1 MKTPALDLLFELYQ
15 FLCPFLPFAVMSF
28 LLLHK
33 SRKQKG
39 GDGCLEEPSRRA
51 EHLNFVG
58 ILLFG
63 VYITMVLDV
72 TGSGTLYDFL
82 RSKGL
87 NTAAVNLIPFSDP
100 DLSAVGYTLNVIMLM
115 PYGFLVPLLLKNMRK
130 LWKMALAGA
139 FFSVLIECSQL
150 LNYRSTDVDDVILNT
165 LGAVLGY
172 GLYRLFARI
181 VRRDIGRD
189 ACIPCEC
196 AVWVLSAF
204 FGKFFLYNGLGFAIL
219 LYET

>member
-63 VYITMVLDV
+63 VYITMVLEAV
-72 TGSGTLYDFL
+72 RCMIFCAP
-82 RSKGL
+82 KGL
-87 NTAAVNLIPFSDP
+87 TQP
-100 DLSAVGYTLNVIMLM
+100 
-115 PYGFLVPLLLKNMRK
+115 
-130 LWKMALAGA
+130 
-139 FFSVLIECSQL
+139 
-150 LNYRSTDVDDVILNT
+150 RSI
-165 LGAVLGY
+165 
-172 GLYRLFARI
+172 
-181 VRRDIGRD
+181 
-189 ACIPCEC
+189 
-196 AVWVLSAF
+196 
-204 FGKFFLYNGLGFAIL
+204 
-219 LYET
+219 